1 MYLKVHKRHWVR
13 ITVNGNKRLGKIM
26 NPNLKY
32 SLGPILYF
40 WPKTDVESFYQQA
53 KTSQADIIYL
63 GEAVCSKRREMK
75 VKHWLDIAKE
85 LADSGK
91 QVVLSTMALLE
102 APSEVT
108 VMKKYI
114 DNGDFAIEANDVSAI
129 QLAHESKIPFV
140 VGPAVNTYNAHTLK
154 IFVKQGM
161 IRWCMPVE
169 LSRDWL
175 SNTLIQCEELGI
187 RDQFETE
194 VFSYGYLPLAYS
206 ARCFTA
212 RAENKAK
219 DDCETC
225 CVKYPTG
232 IQVASQ
238 EGQEVF
244 NLNGIQTQS
253 GYCYNLG
260 NDLQSM
266 KGLVDVVRLSPLGIE
281 TFDTLSQ
288 FKANEQN
295 QSPIVTDSKQCNGY
309 WHQVA
314 GLSTIS

>member
-1 MYLKVHKRHWVR
+1 
-13 ITVNGNKRLGKIM
+13 M
-26 NPNLKY
+26 NQNSKLKY

-40 WPKTDVESFYQQA
+40 WPKSDIETFYQQA
-53 KTSQADIIYL
+53 KSSQADIIYL

-75 VKHWLDIAKE
+75 VNHWLGIAKD

-129 QLAHESKIPFV
+129 QLAHEATVPFI

-154 IFVKQGM
+154 IFAKQGM

-175 SNTLIQCEELGI
+175 KNTLIQCDELGI
-187 RDQFETE
+187 RNQFEIE

-225 CVKYPTG
+225 CIKYPTG

-253 GYCYNLG
+253 GYCYHLG
-260 NDLQSM
+260 NDIHSM
-266 KGLVDVVRLSPLGIE
+266 QGLVDVVRLSPLGIE
-281 TFDTLSQ
+281 TLETLAQ
-288 FKANEQN
+288 FKLNEHSQN
-295 QSPIVTDSKQCNGY
+295 PIQTDSRYCNGY

-314 GLSTIS
+314 GLAQI

>member
-1 MYLKVHKRHWVR
+1 
-13 ITVNGNKRLGKIM
+13 M
-26 NPNLKY
+26 NQNSKLKY

-40 WPKTDVESFYQQA
+40 WPKSDIETFYQQA
-53 KTSQADIIYL
+53 KSSQADIIYL

-75 VKHWLDIAKE
+75 VNHWLGIAKD

-91 QVVLSTMALLE
+91 QVVLSTLALLE

-129 QLAHESKIPFV
+129 QLAHEATVPFI

-154 IFVKQGM
+154 IFAKQGM

-175 SNTLIQCEELGI
+175 KNTLIQCDELGI
-187 RDQFETE
+187 RNQFEIE

-225 CVKYPTG
+225 CIKYPTG

-253 GYCYNLG
+253 GYCYHLG
-260 NDLQSM
+260 NDIHSM
-266 KGLVDVVRLSPLGIE
+266 QGLVDVVRLSPLGIE
-281 TFDTLSQ
+281 TLGTLAQ
-288 FKANEQN
+288 FKLNEHSQN
-295 QSPIVTDSKQCNGY
+295 PIQTDSRYCNGY

-314 GLSTIS
+314 GLAQI

>member
-1 MYLKVHKRHWVR
+1 MTQAK
-13 ITVNGNKRLGKIM
+13 
-26 NPNLKY
+26 NLQY

-40 WPKTDVESFYQQA
+40 WPKADVESFYQQA
-53 KTSQADIIYL
+53 KNSQADIIYL

-75 VKHWLDIAKE
+75 PAQWFEIAKD
-85 LADSGK
+85 LAQSGK

-102 APSEVT
+102 APSEVN

-114 DNGDFAIEANDVSAI
+114 NNGDFAIEANDVSGI
-129 QLAHESKIPFV
+129 QLAYEAKVPFV
-140 VGPAVNTYNAHTLK
+140 VGAAVNTYNAHTLK
-154 IFVKQGM
+154 VFAKQGM

-175 SNTLIQCEELGI
+175 RNTLEQCDEIGI
-187 RDQFETE
+187 RDQFEVE

-212 RAENKAK
+212 RAEDKAK

-225 CVKYPTG
+225 CIKYPTG
-232 IQVASQ
+232 IQVSSQ

-266 KGLVDVVRLSPLGIE
+266 QGLVDVVRLSPLGTE
-281 TFDTLSQ
+281 TLTTLSD
-288 FKANEQN
+288 FKANEDN
-295 QSPIVTDSKQCNGY
+295 QKRIITDSKQCNGY
-309 WHQVA
+309 WHQLA
-314 GLSTIS
+314 GLVQN